1 MFGFGVVM
9 TSMFTLFTPL
19 ATDTSVWLL
28 IAVRVLEGL
37 SEVCHL
43 PTRCGDSYHIVYIVC
58 EGSVMV
64 LVLCLSSSYS
74 LQGVTYPA
82 VHAMWGKWA
91 PTLER
96 TRLTT
101 IGSAGRQTEVHTNCC
116 MSEKP
121 YYTIN
126 VNNDKET

>member
-1 MFGFGVVM
+1 MFGLGVVM
-9 TSMFTLFTPL
+9 TSVFTLFTPL

-37 SEVCHL
+37 SEVSHL
-43 PTRCGDSYHIVYIVC
+43 PTRCGDSYHTVVC

-64 LVLCLSSSYS
+64 SVCLSSSYS

-91 PTLER
+91 PPLER
-96 TRLTT
+96 TKLTT
-101 IGSAGRQTEVHTNCC
+101 VGFAGRHNGSA
-116 MSEKP
+116 
-121 YYTIN
+121 
-126 VNNDKET
+126 